1 MYTHLCHSDEAAYS
15 KLLLPGT
22 VVGADRRSDSGGART
37 STSTSTSSA
46 AVIAAQQQQQQA
58 TVQGYEPQAECL
70 ALQVCNEHEYVYVGV
85 L

>member
-1 MYTHLCHSDEAAYS
+1 MRTLMCIPDDAAYS
-15 KLLLPGT
+15 KLLLPSTIIG
-22 VVGADRRSDSGGART
+22 DRQSDVSGLQPA
-37 STSTSTSSA
+37 TSTSSTAVTA
-46 AVIAAQQQQQQA
+46 AQQQQQQQA